1 MKLKNAV
8 WMRPI
13 VVEDRPQQVHI
24 RLLPGENGEISYEIY
39 GNPDAAGEQSI
50 VYSQGSAVLSPA
62 ENLPVVDLQSLREQ
76 CQESHFSVNEVYD
89 TYQMIGF
96 EYGPAYCGMKKIYTA
111 EHFVLARLSLH
122 PSALDTLS
130 QYNMHPGLMD
140 SALQASSILTGAG
153 DNQLTLPFAVQELE
167 VFGACSSEMWV
178 YARYSQGSKATDKVQ
193 KRDIDML
200 DENGNV
206 CVRMKGLSF
215 RAAEGGS
222 GSAEPVQTLETLM
235 FEEQWVPKACEKENP
250 EPHYER
256 HIVML
261 CDMNGLSKDSIE
273 SRMVGAECIVL
284 ESFGEGLAERFQDY
298 AEQALEAV
306 QSLLKSKPQGNILIQ
321 LLTSARRKKY
331 SFSGYRR
338 SLKPPAW
345 KTKN

>member
-1 MKLKNAV
+1 
-8 WMRPI
+8 
-13 VVEDRPQQVHI
+13 
-24 RLLPGENGEISYEIY
+24 
-39 GNPDAAGEQSI
+39 
-50 VYSQGSAVLSPA
+50 
-62 ENLPVVDLQSLREQ
+62 
-76 CQESHFSVNEVYD
+76 
-89 TYQMIGF
+89 
-96 EYGPAYCGMKKIYTA
+96 
-111 EHFVLARLSLH
+111 
-122 PSALDTLS
+122 
-130 QYNMHPGLMD
+130 
-140 SALQASSILTGAG
+140 
-153 DNQLTLPFAVQELE
+153 
-167 VFGACSSEMWV
+167 
-178 YARYSQGSKATDKVQ
+178 
-193 KRDIDML
+193 ML

-306 QSLLKSKPQGNILIQ
+306 QSLLKSKPPGQYPDPAANFCPKKEVLIFR
-321 LLTSARRKKY
+321 AI
-331 SFSGYRR
+331 GA
-338 SLKPPAW
+338 P
-345 KTKN
+345 